1 MSHFLWVEDFENNLQ
16 ATTHDVFG
24 SILPDTYAIPDSR
37 HQLKRTLRDYGI
49 QVALSFQDG
58 RQFIESP
65 TRMRDT
71 DYIVLDIDLPACSE
85 GDTEDSKT
93 LKYLQDWHGYQP
105 DDTDASAD
113 ELNLKK
119 ASFSL
124 KKIAGYHLYIQLV
137 MELGFPRE
145 HILICSNHGE
155 NLLSIQQAFHGA
167 KMVAPIIYTKSDS
180 SIRNAILECNH
191 NPYTALR
198 RGIIASCQWVLD
210 WLHDDDQIAINRFIE
225 DHNRHYCQ
233 DDIRLI
239 FESLQDI
246 LPCREPEPEIKYALF
261 RQFIRALSHAWE
273 IAPWPQKKPDCSEAL
288 LLNARILKT
297 CRNWS
302 AHGKVFN
309 QALPETLLA
318 YMMLMNLRAMLWIP
332 PPPFIMA
339 HEQLLLDVFS
349 VTPSGKETRFN
360 STDKKQLTAI
370 LTALIEG
377 YNYPQEVKQEIP
389 TSITFDNGHT
399 KKLDFDS
406 LLGKC
411 LSYPVFI
418 ETYAEELLRGLFLL
432 YWTLRNPKAEQDEFH
447 TELDRALNQW
457 CFPHSTSTDISV

>member
-1 MSHFLWVEDFENNLQ
+1 MSHFLWVEDFENNPQ

-24 SILPDTYAIPDSR
+24 SILPNTYAIPDSR
-37 HQLKRTLRDYGI
+37 HQLKKTLRDYGI

-58 RQFIESP
+58 RQFIENP
-65 TRMRDT
+65 ARMRDI

-85 GDTEDSKT
+85 GDTEDQKT
-93 LKYLQDWHGYQP
+93 LDYLRDWHGYEP
-105 DDTDASAD
+105 DEQDDSND
-113 ELNLKK
+113 ELSLKK
-119 ASFSL
+119 AGFSL
-124 KKIAGYHLYIQLV
+124 KKIAGYHLYIKLV
-137 MELGFPRE
+137 MEFGFPRE

-155 NLLSIQQAFHGA
+155 NLLSIQKAFHGA

-180 SIRNAILECNH
+180 SIRNKILECN
-191 NPYTALR
+191 NTPYTVLR

-239 FESLQDI
+239 FESLQEI
-246 LPCREPEPEIKYALF
+246 LPRREPEPEIKYALF

-273 IAPWPQKKPDCSEAL
+273 ITPWPKEKPERPAAM

-302 AHGKVFN
+302 AHGKIFN

-318 YMMLMNLRAMLWIP
+318 YLMLMNLRAMLAP
-332 PPPFIMA
+332 ETSIMP
-339 HEQLLLDVFS
+339 HERVLLCVFA
-349 VTPSGKETRFN
+349 VTPGGKETRLN
-360 STDKKQLTAI
+360 SKHEEKLRKTLASLIKK
-370 LTALIEG
+370 
-377 YNYPQEVKQEIP
+377 YNYSKNVTQQIP
-389 TSITFDNGHT
+389 TAITFDNGYQ
-399 KKLDFDS
+399 KKHEFDR
-406 LLGKC
+406 LLNEC
-411 LSYPVFI
+411 LNDPIFI

-432 YWTLRNPKAEQDEFH
+432 YWTLSNSKAEQDEFH

-457 CFPHSTSTDISV
+457 YFPYSTSTDISV